1 MVYEIFL
8 ENPIYLVVI
17 ALLGAMI
24 FLTKINEKYFASL
37 KFRYALRLLRVVVY
51 SLAGGVALNFFFPE
65 HPLYLRVA
73 IAFLT
78 YFLLGTFIFWIFVC
92 IETSDSSSSE
102 LFFKFKNSV
111 VSWSVQKEHIEIKKK
126 LELLGFKQGG
136 SFESDKSRDFES
148 NTEEDVIYLFSFDS
162 SDMLTRIFV
171 SFFPIGDVLYMVSS
185 VESISENG
193 TKYITETGYMYTGLS
208 NPPNYDVKRIAL
220 ESNPLKLLKIHQ
232 SRIAKKSIKLK
243 KIGLDTLSSINQS
256 VNEVIS
262 ANIESGIVNPQ
273 QEWSENGLLSDTG
286 KYRVWLAMIRSSYF
300 PF

>member
-1 MVYEIFL
+1 M
-8 ENPIYLVVI
+8 
-17 ALLGAMI
+17 
-24 FLTKINEKYFASL
+24 
-37 KFRYALRLLRVVVY
+37 
-51 SLAGGVALNFFFPE
+51 
-65 HPLYLRVA
+65 
-73 IAFLT
+73 
-78 YFLLGTFIFWIFVC
+78 
-92 IETSDSSSSE
+92 
-102 LFFKFKNSV
+102 
-111 VSWSVQKEHIEIKKK
+111 
-126 LELLGFKQGG
+126 GFKQGG
-136 SFESDKSRDFES
+136 NFESDKSRDFES

-208 NPPNYDVKRIAL
+208 NPSNYDVKRIAL

-243 KIGLDTLSSINQS
+243 KIGVDALSSINQS
-256 VNEVIS
+256 VNDTIS